1 MRRSVS
7 STSPPSSR
15 NTNTIPA
22 ITAAWISRSC
32 TLRTAYSRKMIKTT
46 THIANTSQPRH
57 DRWFLS
63 PGLGSDSVLRA
74 APELSVIRFK
84 QPLLQC
90 VLDYIRPMMQ
100 VQLLHQAPAIGF
112 NSLVADKQH
121 LTDLAAGETAGR
133 VSEDFALAFTQQTE
147 TVFLLM
153 PVHVLAAIVFHEDVC
168 RIRVQV
174 GLPLRNLPDRVNEVG
189 VCRAFQYVARC
200 STLDH
205 LDDVLLVRVHCQHQ
219 HFRVQMLGGNFC
231 DSVQPIH
238 IRHRQIHY
246 DDVRREPGNLVDGLV
261 PVSRF
266 SDDFQI
272 RFCVQ
277 QGAQAGAQYGMVI
290 CQHDPYLLHHTF
302 ISSTT
307 VPTAASAVIRVPEPG
322 LDAMWNVPPMSSM
335 RSAMPIRPRPCPS
348 FRSTCAGSKPCPLSV
363 MINRST
369 SGVCSSVTSTCV
381 APACLATFDSAS

>member
-1 MRRSVS
+1 
-7 STSPPSSR
+7 
-15 NTNTIPA
+15 
-22 ITAAWISRSC
+22 
-32 TLRTAYSRKMIKTT
+32 
-46 THIANTSQPRH
+46 
-57 DRWFLS
+57 
-63 PGLGSDSVLRA
+63 
-74 APELSVIRFK
+74 
-84 QPLLQC
+84 
-90 VLDYIRPMMQ
+90 
-100 VQLLHQAPAIGF
+100 
-112 NSLVADKQH
+112 
-121 LTDLAAGETAGR
+121 
-133 VSEDFALAFTQQTE
+133 
-147 TVFLLM
+147 
-153 PVHVLAAIVFHEDVC
+153 
-168 RIRVQV
+168 
-174 GLPLRNLPDRVNEVG
+174 
-189 VCRAFQYVARC
+189 RC

-369 SGVCSSVTSTCV
+369 SRVCSSVTSTCV
-381 APACLATFDSAS
+381 APACLATFDSASCITRWKTMSYSCARRMGSSGATNVTSMPVFCVYCLTYPSSADTKPRSSSAAGRRSS